1 MKFNPSKFKI
11 IDQKKFVKESFIH
24 KYKRLILTFLQ
35 KGKKLCG
42 EIFLFFG
49 GGAGL
54 SKPPKNI
61 FKVYSLKSRKSLV
74 QRLSRS

>member
-42 EIFLFFG
+42 EIFLLFLG
-49 GGAGL
+49 GGR
-54 SKPPKNI
+54 
-61 FKVYSLKSRKSLV
+61 VV
-74 QRLSRS
+74 QAPQKYI